1 MASRGK
7 EGNGLYGG
15 SNIKKTKET
24 NSVLKDRLVTAHQR
38 LKDLSHAPNNLL
50 VGTTRFAHNR
60 DVARHAQK
68 PRIRPIP
75 GSPITGMLRG
85 ARRAARAKTKDP
97 PNTRFAR
104 NLDVARRAAHGALK
118 NPRSAQYPVRP

>member
-50 VGTTRFAHNR
+50 VGTN
-60 DVARHAQK
+60 VAVIHPSLEPCAYK
-68 PRIRPIP
+68 TASWGGVFVCVPL
-75 GSPITGMLRG
+75 LRG
-85 ARRAARAKTKDP
+85 
-97 PNTRFAR
+97 
-104 NLDVARRAAHGALK
+104 
-118 NPRSAQYPVRP
+118 